1 MIYARSTVSS
11 GSQLVLE
18 TAAVSGACCP
28 AKRQKFSRKG
38 FAEFLTAWEFG
49 ERLGCGI
56 VGAVPPAPDL
66 GHPDIPFSNAIR
78 EMARRLNTAPVRFL
92 AA

>member
-1 MIYARSTVSS
+1 V
-11 GSQLVLE
+11 
-18 TAAVSGACCP
+18 AALINHKTSL
-28 AKRQKFSRKG
+28 
-38 FAEFLTAWEFG
+38 AEFLTAWEFG

-56 VGAVPPAPDL
+56 VGVVPPAPDLHAGCEFEPFPVL

-78 EMARRLNTAPVRFL
+78 EMARRLNAAPVRFL